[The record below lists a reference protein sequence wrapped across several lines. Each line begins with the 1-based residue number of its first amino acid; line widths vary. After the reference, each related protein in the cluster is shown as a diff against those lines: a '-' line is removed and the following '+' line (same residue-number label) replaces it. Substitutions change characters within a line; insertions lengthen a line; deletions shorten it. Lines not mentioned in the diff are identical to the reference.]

1 MIRLAANRRGRAA
14 AVLAFAAAAGL
25 FLLLLASCSAAK
37 SFIARVWPGQSAAND
52 AVAVAAADTAAAAAA
67 ADKKAA
73 ELTLPANTALLTE
86 GTRLVQGIS
95 VISDNDQPAL
105 YARYVLSGPD
115 TAQPYFNADVWF
127 VPEPLLLVDPFV
139 PGSCS
144 IQGATQV
151 VRFAAVVDDMLVYI
165 IETGNYTICAAIQS
179 GFGRDCDFL
188 VSLADRVQYFY
199 TYVAADLSLFS
210 FPSAIEY
217 R

>member
-14 AVLAFAAAAGL
+14 AVVAVAAAAGL

-37 SFIARVWPGQSAAND
+37 SFAARVWPGQSAAND
-52 AVAVAAADTAAAAAA
+52 AAAAADTATAAVAA

-73 ELTLPANTALLTE
+73 EVMPPANTALLVE
-86 GTRLVQGIS
+86 GTRLVQGVS

-115 TAQPYFNADVWF
+115 PVQPYFNAEVWF
-127 VPEPLLLVDPFV
+127 VPEPLLLADPLV
-139 PGSCS
+139 PGGCS
-144 IQGATQV
+144 ISGASRV
-151 VRFAAVVDDMLVYI
+151 LRFASFVNDMVVYI
-165 IETGNYTICAAIQS
+165 IETRNYTICTAVQD

-188 VSLADRVQYFY
+188 TQLAARVQYFY